1 MPPHKLVLKMGMP
14 VMLLRNLDPKNGHC
28 NGVKYVIR
36 NMDRHVIEIMAIS
49 GANQGSKL
57 FLPRITLISTSA
69 TLPFTMRRKQ
79 FPIKP
84 SFAMTANKAQGQTLS
99 KVGLYLGTDF
109 FSHGQLYV
117 ALSRCGDGNCI
128 KVLKRKERNAEEI
141 LVRNVVY
148 RAALNSD

>member
-1 MPPHKLVLKMGMP
+1 MG
-14 VMLLRNLDPKNGHC
+14 
-28 NGVKYVIR
+28 YVIR

-84 SFAMTANKAQGQTLS
+84 AFAMTANKAQGQTLG
-99 KVGLYLGTDF
+99 KVGIYLGTDF

-117 ALSRCGDGNCI
+117 AMSRCGDHNSI
-128 KVLKRKERNAEEI
+128 KILKRKDN
-141 LVRNVVY
+141 
-148 RAALNSD
+148 